1 MMIQFVVLSMFQ
13 LTLKGVALPGVLR
26 IAEVEEPFFRCWLL
40 SILLEDEVPQHSPP
54 VSMLVCSRAILA
66 SGSPKFPRVIRPSGG
81 TPVHLYTDDVDEQ
94 TMQQLINLSRSR
106 MVVGY
111 VAAMPDVHLG
121 KGATIGS
128 VFASRD
134 FVCPNAVGVDI
145 GCGMCAVKVPGLT
158 RLGLSETFLVK
169 LHGQLVQRIP
179 TGFNSHE
186 KASPEMRGAMKRLM
200 EEHNPT
206 AHARGVSP
214 AGGPL
219 KLLEL
224 ARWVAATILLNYFT
238 IEEENI
244 WLMLHSGSRNIGNVT
259 AQYYDGLAARQTGTS
274 KENLAHLA
282 IASEAGQDYLRD
294 MHFCQAYAME
304 NRKFMMN
311 SFVGN
316 GRVCWHGCRADLLA
330 VVGAV
335 RDLTGKARK
344 GQLGIIPGSMGTGSY
359 ITRGKG
365 ESMAWSSCSHGAG
378 RKLSRNAAKRV
389 VGVGELNEM
398 MEGIVW
404 DSNAAKL
411 VRDEAPVAYKDLN
424 EVMMNQ
430 EDLVEVVHK
439 LKPLMNM
446 KGY

>member
-1 MMIQFVVLSMFQ
+1 VLFEVV
-13 LTLKGVALPGVLR
+13 
-26 IAEVEEPFFRCWLL
+26 
-40 SILLEDEVPQHSPP
+40 
-54 VSMLVCSRAILA
+54 
-66 SGSPKFPRVIRPSGG
+66 PR
-81 TPVHLYTDDVDEQ
+81 Q
-94 TMQQLINLSRSR
+94 
-106 MVVGY
+106 
-111 VAAMPDVHLG
+111 
-121 KGATIGS
+121 
-128 VFASRD
+128 
-134 FVCPNAVGVDI
+134 
-145 GCGMCAVKVPGLT
+145 VPGLT

-206 AHARGVSP
+206 AHTRGVIGERHVRQIGTL
-214 AGGPL
+214 GGGNHFIE
-219 KLLEL
+219 LL
-224 ARWVAATILLNYFT
+224 YDQ
-238 IEEENI
+238 EENI

-304 NRKFMMN
+304 NRKFTMN
-311 SFVGN
+311 SF
-316 GRVCWHGCRADLLA
+316 
-330 VVGAV
+330 VGAV
-335 RDLTGKARK
+335 RDLTGKVPDWGTLVNIHHNYCECEDCTYRDPESGRIVRDKLWITRKGATSARK

-359 ITRGKG
+359 ITQGKG

-389 VGVGELNEM
+389 VGVGELNDM

>member
-1 MMIQFVVLSMFQ
+1 
-13 LTLKGVALPGVLR
+13 
-26 IAEVEEPFFRCWLL
+26 
-40 SILLEDEVPQHSPP
+40 
-54 VSMLVCSRAILA
+54 MLVCSRAILA
-66 SGSPKFPRVIRPSGG
+66 SAPPKFPRVIRPSGG

-106 MVVGY
+106 MVIGY

-145 GCGMCAVKVPGLT
+145 GCGMCALKVPGLT
-158 RLGLSETFLVK
+158 RLGISETFLVK

-186 KASPEMRGAMKRLM
+186 KASPEMREAMKRLV

-206 AHARGVSP
+206 AHTRGVIGERHVRQMGTL
-214 AGGPL
+214 GGGNHFIE
-219 KLLEL
+219 LL
-224 ARWVAATILLNYFT
+224 YD
-238 IEEENI
+238 EEENI

-311 SFVGN
+311 SFVG
-316 GRVCWHGCRADLLA
+316 
-330 VVGAV
+330 AV
-335 RDLTGKARK
+335 RDLTGKVPDWSTLGPRLRENSTGQIVDNEKRSDLGMASVRLCSSMARK

-411 VRDEAPVAYKDLN
+411 IRDEAPVAYKDLN

-430 EDLVEVVHK
+430 EDLVDVVHK